1 MIYFNIQNAVLYL
14 QTKHHGEIQQDFKQ
28 NVQTLSATNS
38 ATKSATKVH
47 NNYVIK
53 YI

>member
-1 MIYFNIQNAVLYL
+1 MVLYL

-28 NVQTLSATNS
+28 NVQTLSVTNS
-38 ATKSATKVH
+38 ATKSATKRATITATKVH